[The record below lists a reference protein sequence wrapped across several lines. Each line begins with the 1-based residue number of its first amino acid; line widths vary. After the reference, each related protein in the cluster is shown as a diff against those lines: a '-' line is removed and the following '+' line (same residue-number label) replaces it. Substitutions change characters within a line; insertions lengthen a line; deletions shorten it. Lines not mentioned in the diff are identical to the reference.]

1 MVVCSNLHFFFL
13 KSPFT
18 PKLNPEKH
26 IVNLANTYE
35 TILFDFYKDLSFN
48 KYILTPHFRLEKK
61 PRAHKSYISENTLH

>member
-1 MVVCSNLHFFFL
+1 MVFCNNPHFVFL

-35 TILFDFYKDLSFN
+35 TILFDFYKDLSL
-48 KYILTPHFRLEKK
+48 KKHFDASFPSRKTAK
-61 PRAHKSYISENTLH
+61 RSYVIYF